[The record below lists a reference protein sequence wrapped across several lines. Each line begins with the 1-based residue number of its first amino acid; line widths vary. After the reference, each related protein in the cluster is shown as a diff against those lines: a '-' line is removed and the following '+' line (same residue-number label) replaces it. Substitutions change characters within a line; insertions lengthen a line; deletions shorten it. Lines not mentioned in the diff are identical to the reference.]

1 MELLRTVKRKSFFS
15 EVVYHLLN
23 ISLALVLFGIT
34 LMVQSPVAAVVL
46 VILSKWRVLAVRPR
60 FWWTNIQSNLVDLIV
75 GLSVVALL
83 YLSVGNIAVQIAF
96 TAFYIIWLVIIKPM
110 SKRWQMMLQ
119 SAIAILFGTVAL
131 FSIGY
136 LLPDIAVVAGSMVI
150 GWLAYYWTFAYSIPG
165 LTMIKLPQVTIIL
178 LLISFLGERVYRSW
192 KKNGA
197 VVRSEIM
204 PPVLFS
210 VAVIGV
216 ILLFFNTVTR
226 I

>member
-136 LLPDIAVVAGSMVI
+136 LLPDIAVVAGSMIIGYSAARHFLVSYKEDQTVLLSSIWGIMFAEI
-150 GWLAYYWTFAYSIPG
+150 GWLAY
-165 LTMIKLPQVTIIL
+165 
-178 LLISFLGERVYRSW
+178 
-192 KKNGA
+192 
-197 VVRSEIM
+197 
-204 PPVLFS
+204 
-210 VAVIGV
+210 
-216 ILLFFNTVTR
+216 
-226 I
+226 